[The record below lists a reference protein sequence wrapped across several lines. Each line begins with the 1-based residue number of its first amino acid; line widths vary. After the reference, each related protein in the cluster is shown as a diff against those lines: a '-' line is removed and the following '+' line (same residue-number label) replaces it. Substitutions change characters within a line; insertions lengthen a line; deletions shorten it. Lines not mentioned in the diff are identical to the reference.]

1 MINRAASVSSLIKK
15 LCGRH
20 SFRPSL
26 SLSLPYTRTRA
37 RTRTHTRAHV
47 HSAFRETADWQIKLK
62 LTRSGNEVACRPSR
76 GISRVWV
83 LENEFRLNNKLP
95 R

>member
-20 SFRPSL
+20 SFRPPL
-26 SLSLPYTRTRA
+26 SLSLAY
-37 RTRTHTRAHV
+37 TRAHV
-47 HSAFRETADWQIKLK
+47 HTAFRETADWQIKLK

>member
-26 SLSLPYTRTRA
+26 SH
-37 RTRTHTRAHV
+37 THAGAHV
-47 HSAFRETADWQIKLK
+47 HTAFRETADWQIKLK

>member
-20 SFRPSL
+20 SFRSPSPLLL
-26 SLSLPYTRTRA
+26 SPLPSHLPYTRTRA
-37 RTRTHTRAHV
+37 RTYTLP
-47 HSAFRETADWQIKLK
+47 FRETADWQIKLK